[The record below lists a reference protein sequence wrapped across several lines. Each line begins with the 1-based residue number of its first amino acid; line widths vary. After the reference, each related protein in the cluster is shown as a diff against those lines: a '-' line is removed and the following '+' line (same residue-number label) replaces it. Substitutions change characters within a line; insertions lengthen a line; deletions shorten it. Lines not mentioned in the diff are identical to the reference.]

1 MSASQAF
8 FDQHKHLF
16 EYEKYVQGIDPLD
29 PHAPSLL
36 PAFSSISWG
45 TSITSQPLP
54 SLAPTAP
61 VTFPIHSIHESKL
74 QPPNNIAIKLAE
86 PVVVAPIAPSGGKI
100 REREAPPTRHPAKP
114 SISKASGLLDSSL
127 RVVSR
132 KVDLARKIEQLV
144 GPKYGRV
151 TSATT
156 GNLPPVIKQ
165 RLEAYSRLEQRKEA
179 LYQRL
184 KAEYDEAIARSTRNT
199 SKI

>member
-8 FDQHKHLF
+8 FDQHQHLF
-16 EYEKYVQGIDPLD
+16 EYEKYVQGIDPLE

-36 PAFSSISWG
+36 AAFSSISI
-45 TSITSQPLP
+45 SSQPLP
-54 SLAPTAP
+54 SLAPIPP
-61 VTFPIHSIHESKL
+61 VTFPIHSIHETKL
-74 QPPNNIAIKLAE
+74 QPPNDIAIKLVE
-86 PVVVAPIAPSGGKI
+86 PVVVAPIAPSGAKI
-100 REREAPPTRHPAKP
+100 REREAPPTRLPTKP
-114 SISKASGLLDSSL
+114 SIFKASGLLDSSL

-151 TSATT
+151 TSATSA
-156 GNLPPVIKQ
+156 NLPPVIKQ
-165 RLEAYSRLEQRKEA
+165 RLEAHSRLEQRKEA